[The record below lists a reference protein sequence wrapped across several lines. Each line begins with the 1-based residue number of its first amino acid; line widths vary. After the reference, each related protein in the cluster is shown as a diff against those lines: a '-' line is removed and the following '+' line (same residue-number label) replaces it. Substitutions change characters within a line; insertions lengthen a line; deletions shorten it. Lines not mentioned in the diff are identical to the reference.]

1 MNQPLSRMKTYGS
14 QRHRQSDKKEKSER
28 QVASQVSIVA
38 ETAAAAEVDGITP
51 ITSVSLPRSQRKPY
65 TEKLESP
72 VLPQR
77 APSRS
82 KKTPKS
88 TEESIPEAGSLPT
101 RTELHP
107 SRRLKLSKRFVN
119 SLIFIFVMLTISLV
133 WWGVEGAPALNTF
146 LPLPW

>member
-38 ETAAAAEVDGITP
+38 ETAAAAEVGGITP

-82 KKTPKS
+82 KKRQIQRKNRSPK
-88 TEESIPEAGSLPT
+88 
-101 RTELHP
+101 RVRFLHGQNYI
-107 SRRLKLSKRFVN
+107 LHV
-119 SLIFIFVMLTISLV
+119 
-133 WWGVEGAPALNTF
+133 G
-146 LPLPW
+146 

>member
-14 QRHRQSDKKEKSER
+14 QRQRHSDKKEKTER
-28 QVASQVSIVA
+28 RTTSQTTLVA
-38 ETAAAAEVDGITP
+38 ETAAAAETSGVPT
-51 ITSVSLPRSQRKPY
+51 ITSITLPRSQRQSY
-65 TEKLESP
+65 ASALESP

-82 KKTPKS
+82 KKTENQQGETIS
-88 TEESIPEAGSLPT
+88 EARTLPT

-107 SRRLKLSKRFVN
+107 SRRLRLSKRFVN
-119 SLIFIFVMLTISLV
+119 SLIFIFIMLTVGLV
-133 WWGVEGAPALNTF
+133 WWGIKGAPPLNTF

>member
-1 MNQPLSRMKTYGS
+1 M
-14 QRHRQSDKKEKSER
+14 
-28 QVASQVSIVA
+28 ASQVSIVA
-38 ETAAAAEVDGITP
+38 ETAAAAEVGGITP
-51 ITSVSLPRSQRKPY
+51 ITSVTLPRSQRKPY

-82 KKTPKS
+82 KKTLKS

-133 WWGVEGAPALNTF
+133 WWGVKGAPALNTF